1 MKKSMILLSLIS
13 LLAFAGNALAVTAL
27 TTGGTNTNGTGE
39 TIYGVAGA
47 GVTAGGTVLGRLSKG
62 VQLGVN
68 YTNAGYALT
77 TKHLTGSKMY
87 GTAFNSTA
95 IYNKES
101 ASGTA
106 VVAPTAADQSAFAP
120 AGWTAM

>member
-13 LLAFAGNALAVTAL
+13 LLAFAGNALAATQL
-27 TTGGTNTNGTGE
+27 TSSGTNLNGTGE

-47 GVTAGGTVLGRLSKG
+47 GVTTGGTVLGRLSKG
-62 VQLGVN
+62 VQIGVN

-77 TKHLTGSKMY
+77 TKHKTGSKRY

-95 IYNKES
+95 IYNLES
-101 ASGTA
+101 STGAD
-106 VVAPTAADQSAFAP
+106 VVAPTSADQGAFAA